1 MKVEELFDGKFEEK
15 LEDVIR
21 KCAEKEPFDVE
32 ILEKNGRIQN
42 VNIKYYFDRD
52 EEKSWKEYLREKVE
66 KKYI

>member
-52 EEKSWKEYLREKVE
+52 EEKSWKEDLREKVE

>member
-52 EEKSWKEYLREKVE
+52 EEKSWKEDLREKVE
-66 KKYI
+66 KKYR